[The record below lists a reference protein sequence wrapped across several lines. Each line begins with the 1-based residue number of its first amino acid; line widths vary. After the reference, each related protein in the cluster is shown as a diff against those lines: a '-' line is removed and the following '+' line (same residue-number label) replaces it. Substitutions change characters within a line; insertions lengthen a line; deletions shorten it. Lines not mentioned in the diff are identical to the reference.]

1 MNENNPDDPV
11 EAYLKGK
18 MTQPDLENFERKIG
32 SDPLLAQ
39 EVALRRAEMA
49 ASELIIAS
57 ETRLLFREW
66 QQGSPRFDAFWR
78 NKPLILA
85 LGLFSG
91 IFLLVAAIWIVR
103 HTTGAPP
110 ADKSEQPSQGPP
122 AAAPAPTPSPSGPS
136 VNALPEKTVPP
147 RHSAK
152 YYRALAEEGLPEPVL
167 SSLRKSAPDTVAADI
182 FRRAQQAYE
191 TGDFNRTLDL
201 LAQTDSSRLQ
211 SATFLAAHAL
221 FRLQR
226 FGDAETRFNRLVGW
240 NSRQFRFQSEW
251 GVLMCRLADFPRRE
265 KEVRQQLNGILQH
278 PEHPYFGQAK
288 DLQKTLNE

>member
-1 MNENNPDDPV
+1 MKEDNPDDPV
-11 EAYLKGK
+11 GAYLKGK
-18 MTQPDLENFERKIG
+18 MTRAGQENFEKRIG

-49 ASELIIAS
+49 ASELLIAS

-66 QQGSPRFDAFWR
+66 QQKNPRLDAFWR
-78 NKPLILA
+78 NKPVIRM

-91 IFLLVAAIWIVR
+91 ILLLVAAIWIVR
-103 HTTGAPP
+103 HAIDASP
-110 ADKSEQPSQGPP
+110 ADKSEQPPQ
-122 AAAPAPTPSPSGPS
+122 AQAPAPPSPT
-136 VNALPEKTVPP
+136 VNAFPEKTVAPGHP
-147 RHSAK
+147 AS
-152 YYRALAEEGLPEPVL
+152 YYRALAAGGLPDPVL
-167 SSLRKSAPDTVAADI
+167 SSLRKPSADTVAGV

-191 TGDFNRTLDL
+191 AGNFNLALDL

-221 FRLQR
+221 FRLRR
-226 FGDAETRFNRLVGW
+226 FGEAEARFSRLVAW

>member
-1 MNENNPDDPV
+1 MKENNPDDPV
-11 EAYLKGK
+11 GAYLKG
-18 MTQPDLENFERKIG
+18 MMPRAEMDDFEKRIA

-49 ASELIIAS
+49 ASELLIAS

-66 QQGSPRFDAFWR
+66 QQKNPRFNAFWR
-78 NKPLILA
+78 NRTAILM

-91 IFLLVAAIWIVR
+91 VFLLVAAIWIVR

-110 ADKSEQPSQGPP
+110 AEKSEQPPQAPPP
-122 AAAPAPTPSPSGPS
+122 AAPAPSGPS
-136 VNALPEKTVPP
+136 VNAFPEKNALPGHP
-147 RHSAK
+147 AS
-152 YYRALAEEGLPEPVL
+152 YYRALAAEGLPEPVL
-167 SSLRKSAPDTVAADI
+167 SSLRKPSADSVAGV

-191 TGDFNRTLDL
+191 AGDFNLTLDL
-201 LAQTDSSRLQ
+201 LEQTDSSRLQ

-226 FGDAETRFNRLVGW
+226 FGEAEARFNRLVAW

-251 GVLMCRLADFPRRE
+251 GMLMCRLADFPRRE

-288 DLQKTLNE
+288 NLQKTLNE